1 MISQLA
7 AGTATLRLRKDFR
20 TLWSTAHK
28 ELLPMPLFDSYGRIV
43 PPTGTRAANT
53 PNAANQ
59 FDALNRAAAQAAVP
73 AFDGLPLAPRLAGD
87 YQRTREMTV
96 DQMLLENR
104 VVFLIGEIN
113 YASAYNVIMR
123 LLYLQSI
130 RKDQDIMLYI
140 NSPGGSVDDTLAMY
154 DTMKFLTCDVQTFC
168 IGHAMSGGA
177 VILAAG
183 TKGKRYALPHA
194 KVMIHQP
201 FGGIWGQTED
211 IAIQAQEILKTKATL
226 TELLSKLTGQPKEK
240 IAEDQERDKYF
251 DAHEAKAYGLVDDV
265 LEETD
270 RSKKEAIATQ
280 QETRR

>member
-1 MISQLA
+1 MALYDSQGKLVLPIRSRIADTPGA
-7 AGTATLRLRKDFR
+7 AYQVEALGAM
-20 TLWSTAHK
+20 
-28 ELLPMPLFDSYGRIV
+28 LPNLMPGR
-43 PPTGTRAANT
+43 PEY
-53 PNAANQ
+53 
-59 FDALNRAAAQAAVP
+59 DAV
-73 AFDGLPLAPRLAGD
+73 APRNAE
-87 YQRTREMTV
+87 YQRYREMTV

-104 VVFLIGEIN
+104 VIFLVGEIN
-113 YASAYNVIMR
+113 HVSSYNVIMR

-130 RKDQDIMLYI
+130 RKDQDIMLYV

-168 IGHAMSGGA
+168 IGQAMSGGA

-211 IAIQAQEILKTKATL
+211 IAIQAQEILKTKKTL
-226 TELLSKLTGQPKEK
+226 SDLLSKLTGQPAER

-251 DAHEAKAYGLVDDV
+251 DAHEAKAYGLVDEV
-265 LEETD
+265 LEEQD
-270 RSKKEAIATQ
+270 KAKKEAIATQ
-280 QETRR
+280 QESKR

>member
-1 MISQLA
+1 MALYDSL
-7 AGTATLRLRKDFR
+7 GRL
-20 TLWSTAHK
+20 
-28 ELLPMPLFDSYGRIV
+28 V
-43 PPTGTRAANT
+43 PPIPSRHAGAPTTPGAAYQMEALQAVMPHFSPDSASGMT
-53 PNAANQ
+53 VPGYISPPIRNA
-59 FDALNRAAAQAAVP
+59 
-73 AFDGLPLAPRLAGD
+73 
-87 YQRTREMTV
+87 YETQRYREMTV

-104 VVFLIGEIN
+104 VIFLVGEIN
-113 YASAYNVIMR
+113 HVSSYNVIMR

-154 DTMKFLTCDVQTFC
+154 DTMRYLTCDVQTFV

-211 IAIQAQEILKTKATL
+211 IVIQAEEILKTKKTL
-226 TELLSKLTGQPKEK
+226 TDLLAKLTGQPVERV
-240 IAEDQERDKYF
+240 AEDQERDKYF
-251 DAHEAKAYGLVDDV
+251 GAHEAKAYGIVDEV
-265 LEETD
+265 LEEAD
-270 RSKKEAIATQ
+270 KAKKEAIATQ
-280 QETRR
+280 QETKR

>member
-1 MISQLA
+1 MALYDSAGRQISPIQPRGTEVTPG
-7 AGTATLRLRKDFR
+7 AGYQFGAWEQVRPQMAPE
-20 TLWSTAHK
+20 S
-28 ELLPMPLFDSYGRIV
+28 PLYPAIA
-43 PPTGTRAANT
+43 PK
-53 PNAANQ
+53 NAYE
-59 FDALNRAAAQAAVP
+59 
-73 AFDGLPLAPRLAGD
+73 
-87 YQRTREMTV
+87 YQRYREMTV

-104 VVFLIGEIN
+104 VIFLVGEIN
-113 YASAYNVIMR
+113 HVSSYNVIMR

-130 RKDQDIMLYI
+130 RKDQDIMLYV

-154 DTMKFLTCDVQTFC
+154 DTMKFLSCDVQTFC
-168 IGHAMSGGA
+168 IGQAMSGGA

-211 IAIQAQEILKTKATL
+211 IAIQAQEIIKTKKTL
-226 TELLSKLTGQPKEK
+226 TDLLSKLTGQPAEK

-251 DAHEAKAYGLVDDV
+251 DAHEAKAYGLVDEV

-270 RSKKEAIATQ
+270 RAKKEQIARE
-280 QETRR
+280 QESRR

>member
-1 MISQLA
+1 
-7 AGTATLRLRKDFR
+7 
-20 TLWSTAHK
+20 
-28 ELLPMPLFDSYGRIV
+28 MPLFDSNGRQIL
-43 PPTGTRAANT
+43 PTQPNFPESPAAN
-53 PNAANQ
+53 
-59 FDALNRAAAQAAVP
+59 AVQPYP
-73 AFDGLPLAPRLAGD
+73 APSGLPGHLPVHGAVSPKIAQE
-87 YQRTREMTV
+87 YQRYREMTV

-104 VVFLIGEIN
+104 VIFLVGEIN
-113 YASAYNVIMR
+113 HVSSYNVIMR

-168 IGHAMSGGA
+168 IGQAMSGGA

-211 IAIQAQEILKTKATL
+211 IAIQAQEILKTKTTL
-226 TELLSKLTGQPKEK
+226 TELLAKLTGQSKER
-240 IAEDQERDKYF
+240 ISEDQERDKYF

-265 LEETD
+265 LEEAD
-270 RSKKEAIATQ
+270 RGKKEAIASQ
-280 QETRR
+280 QESRAR